1 MTVKQIRAFLIVA
14 QTLSFAQACERL
26 HLSQPALSLSIK
38 ALEANLGGA
47 LFSRTTRTVQL
58 TPEGEA
64 LLPLARRL
72 MADWDNARDELRQRF
87 SLELG
92 RVTIAAMPSFAG
104 NILPGILKNFRARH
118 PNIGVTI
125 QDVINEEVLDL
136 LQIGK
141 VELGIAFE
149 PPAASRLQFTPLYR
163 DRFVAVVPMDSP
175 LADAREVAWGQLLR
189 YPFIALQRPSAVR
202 HMLEEAL
209 AASSQSLPVEFE
221 SHQLST
227 VGRMVASG
235 LGVSAVPSLCIG
247 QMKELG
253 AVCLPLCEPVIERS
267 VGIFQ
272 QSDRELSVAGRAL
285 LNTLLSSPIDIPSV

>member
-235 LGVSAVPSLCIG
+235 LGVSAMPSLCIG

-267 VGIFQ
+267 VGILQ

-285 LNTLLSSPIDIPSV
+285 LNTLLSSPIDISSV

>member
-1 MTVKQIRAFLIVA
+1 MTVKQIRAFLAVA

-38 ALEANLGGA
+38 ALEASLGGA

-64 LLPLARRL
+64 LFPLARRL
-72 MADWDNARDELRQRF
+72 MADWDNTRDELRQRF

-104 NILPGILKNFRARH
+104 NVLPGIIKSFRARH

-149 PPAASRLQFTPLYR
+149 PPAASRLQFTPMYL

-175 LADAREVAWGQLLR
+175 LAGAREVRWHQLLC

-202 HMLEEAL
+202 YMLEEAL
-209 AASSQSLPVEFE
+209 AARNQSLPVEFE

-227 VGRMVASG
+227 IGRMVASG
-235 LGVSAVPSLCIG
+235 LGVSAMPALCIR
-247 QMKELG
+247 QMNELG
-253 AVCLPLCEPVIERS
+253 AVCLPLCDPVIERPI
-267 VGIFQ
+267 GILQ

-285 LNTLLSSPIDIPSV
+285 LNTLLSCPVNIASA

>member
-1 MTVKQIRAFLIVA
+1 MTVKQIRAFLAVA

-26 HLSQPALSLSIK
+26 HLSQPALSLSVK
-38 ALEANLGGA
+38 ALEASLGGA

-72 MADWDNARDELRQRF
+72 MADWDNTRDELRQRF

-92 RVTIAAMPSFAG
+92 RVTVAAMPSFAC
-104 NILPGILKNFRARH
+104 NVLPGIIKRFRARH
-118 PNIGVTI
+118 PSIGVTI

-149 PPAASRLQFTPLYR
+149 PPAASRLQFTPMYL
-163 DRFVAVVPMDSP
+163 DRFVAVVPVDSP
-175 LADAREVAWGQLLR
+175 LANAGEVRWQQLLG

-202 HMLEEAL
+202 YMLEEAL
-209 AASSQSLPVEFE
+209 AARKQSLSVEFE

-227 VGRMVASG
+227 IGRMVASG
-235 LGVSAVPSLCIG
+235 LGVSAMPALCIR
-247 QMKELG
+247 QMNELG
-253 AVCLPLCEPVIERS
+253 AVCLPLCDPVIERS
-267 VGIFQ
+267 IGILQ
-272 QSDRELSVAGRAL
+272 QPDRELSVAGRAL
-285 LNTLLSSPIDIPSV
+285 LNTLLSCPINIAGA